1 MSDLLESEKKDL
13 VLGINSFNKPDEK
26 TGGSAWINLVT
37 NLLFMKKGT
46 YPTEPDMGCELQK
59 YEFAFIDDI
68 HDEVENT
75 IQTQMQKYL
84 PDIPLSSV
92 TVTTEESS
100 SGRDIL
106 LIVLEFD
113 FSDNGETAV
122 IAANKNNNL
131 IDFAVSM

>member
-26 TGGSAWINLVT
+26 TSGSAWINLVT

>member
-1 MSDLLESEKKDL
+1 
-13 VLGINSFNKPDEK
+13 
-26 TGGSAWINLVT
+26 
-37 NLLFMKKGT
+37 
-46 YPTEPDMGCELQK
+46 MGCELQK